1 MISVLLFFTY
11 LTLCKALGLSN
22 LLELTQI
29 CSFLCQAVFESP
41 KSGRWT
47 WGFWLAEGFGPGH
60 WACVQGGAGLCRGCL
75 MLSDSQNRPMQTS
88 VLEKRNNTPV
98 VIAWTAAQPQ
108 GPPKT
113 PSARSPALVRAKQG
127 RWITAKPEMVRS
139 RLRKNRAKREEID
152 VSATI
157 DSGSN
162 GTKVFF
168 FSFKFVMHLSDFLF
182 YKPLLESI
190 TIKRRKLF
198 EGKK

>member
-1 MISVLLFFTY
+1 
-11 LTLCKALGLSN
+11 
-22 LLELTQI
+22 
-29 CSFLCQAVFESP
+29 
-41 KSGRWT
+41 
-47 WGFWLAEGFGPGH
+47 
-60 WACVQGGAGLCRGCL
+60 

-127 RWITAKPEMVRS
+127 RRITAKPEMVRS

-152 VSATI
+152 MSATI

-162 GTKVFF
+162 GTEV
-168 FSFKFVMHLSDFLF
+168 FLF
-182 YKPLLESI
+182 
-190 TIKRRKLF
+190 F
-198 EGKK
+198 